1 MTIQNQIDGRVV
13 TALEGTTSYALRFL
27 AEFYRTYY
35 KAALSDMG
43 FPLFGEAAVGNFAK
57 ADDIWQAELLPI
69 FQTYDEAGLMTYAG
83 AYIEQRMAMA
93 LIRTGAK
100 KVSFECR
107 YNGTVNNVTNPETG
121 AIEISMLQFV
131 ATPVPVRTDNQIV
144 QFSTGLDENPEG
156 SVYALSLSSPAAADW
171 TKIELDL
178 SAMPAPPEGHDRWA
192 VMFFLF
198 GYGTRKGYEEPFR
211 DWSEDYLEIRNIVA
225 SPPDLALYSPS
236 MGSRGSAIGVTE
248 LNLVAGN
255 ISDFKGKFHRPSV
268 GVLSLIPA
276 DLLTGVTRTVL
287 SEAGELALS
296 VNNPAYLWSV
306 PRYQLGLAQIIYTM
320 TLTGSPDIEIPIS
333 SFQSVVR
340 QGGAT
345 IAELLNAKN
354 VYNEQLSNLQ
364 ERISGGGYSPSEISA
379 LRADIATNYANRLNE
394 LRQSR
399 PSYLS
404 CVIPNFVD
412 YIDEIQARTSGEV
425 IIKKGYLMPDGSRNL
440 EEIIRTNFEY
450 VTYDQ
455 GARSASASITA
466 YKVQSFRSPKRR
478 EITGVSYVGADS
490 QGRRRLRATMDLFL
504 RPEDTCIYGD
514 GEEMRVGTITYIV
527 DDRSAVMHV
536 TEQDETF

>member
-100 KVSFECR
+100 RVSFECR

-144 QFSTGLDENPEG
+144 QLSSGLGENPEG
-156 SVYALSLSSPAAADW
+156 SVYALSLTSPAAADW

-178 SAMPAPPEGHDRWA
+178 SAMPSPPEGHDRWA
-192 VMFFLF
+192 FAFLILCQ
-198 GYGTRKGYEEPFR
+198 GVRKGYEEPFR
-211 DWSEDYLEIRNIVA
+211 DWSEDYLEIRNVVV

-236 MGSRGSAIGVTE
+236 MGSVSSSVPVS
-248 LNLVAGN
+248 NLSLSEGGISYFAGRFHRASVAALSLLPGN
-255 ISDFKGKFHRPSV
+255 IFS
-268 GVLSLIPA
+268 
-276 DLLTGVTRTVL
+276 GVTRTEL
-287 SEAGELALS
+287 SAAGDLS
-296 VNNPAYLWSV
+296 LTANNPAYSWSV

-345 IAELLNAKN
+345 IAELINAA
-354 VYNEQLSNLQ
+354 VTYNEQVANLE
-364 ERISGGGYSPSEISA
+364 ERISGGGYSPSEIQS
-379 LRADIATNYANRLNE
+379 LRADILTNYANRIIE
-394 LRQSR
+394 LRESR

-404 CVIPNFVD
+404 CVVPNFVD

-425 IIKKGYLMPDGSRNL
+425 VIKRGYLMPDGSRNL